1 MKPADPQAELL
12 ARLLQGWFS
21 PHDVGPGLSLLL
33 AVTIEL
39 VSAFGPT
46 ALSPYAEA
54 TESHGRERP
63 SKALGLVIDYLADR
77 IKLAANTNTAAGAGA
92 FELRA

>member
-1 MKPADPQAELL
+1 ML
-12 ARLLQGWFS
+12 ARLSRGWLS

-46 ALSPYAEA
+46 VLSAYAEA
-54 TESHGRERP
+54 TDSRGREQP
-63 SKALGLVIDYLADR
+63 GKALGSVIDYLAER
-77 IKLAANTNTAAGAGA
+77 IEPAANTDDA
-92 FELRA
+92 FRKRSLWRLPGMVPYL

>member
-12 ARLLQGWFS
+12 TRLSHGGLS

-39 VSAFGPT
+39 VFDGSAIVITT
-46 ALSPYAEA
+46 APGQLAPRTFIA
-54 TESHGRERP
+54 TR
-63 SKALGLVIDYLADR
+63 V
-77 IKLAANTNTAAGAGA
+77 
-92 FELRA
+92 LR